1 MVVINYKELSGVDI
15 MHVLLMGEIFF
26 SEHDFYQELKAT
38 GFSIDR
44 VGYDPQILSAS
55 RFYDYDMIIVELDAL
70 DKQFFATIK
79 LLRSI
84 NDKLPMLVVSKKAD
98 VELKVQAFQAGVDDY
113 VVIPFAT
120 QELLARCKA
129 VLRRS
134 DKVVAD
140 RIIKVDQL
148 QINLETREVFVNG
161 NIVRLTGKEYAIL
174 EMLILRRGVLIS
186 KITILNYLYPEGV
199 DEPDMKI
206 IDVFV
211 CKLRKKLQNAGAGDL
226 ISTMWGQGYIFRQ
239 SNPAVKDNLHQ
250 A

>member
-1 MVVINYKELSGVDI
+1 

-26 SEHDFYQELKAT
+26 SEHEFYQELKAA

-44 VGYDPQILSAS
+44 VPYDTQLLSAS
-55 RFYDYDMIIVELDAL
+55 RFYDYDMLIIEPDIL
-70 DKQFFATIK
+70 DKQFFSTIK
-79 LLRSI
+79 FLRSLSE
-84 NDKLPMLVVSKKAD
+84 KLPMLVVSKKND
-98 VELKVQAFQAGVDDY
+98 LDLKVQSFQVGVDDF
-113 VVIPFAT
+113 VAIPFAM

-129 VLRRS
+129 ILRRAN
-134 DKVVAD
+134 KVVAD
-140 RIIKVDQL
+140 RIVKAGPL
-148 QINLETREVFVNG
+148 QINLETREVSVN
-161 NIVRLTGKEYAIL
+161 NNMVRLTAKEYAIL

-186 KITILNYLYPEGV
+186 KTTILNYLYADSD

-226 ISTMWGQGYIFRQ
+226 ISTMWGQGYIFHNTH
-239 SNPAVKDNLHQ
+239 SASSKEE

>member
-1 MVVINYKELSGVDI
+1 

-26 SEHDFYQELKAT
+26 SEHEFYQELKAS

-55 RFYDYDMIIVELDAL
+55 QFYDYDIIIVELDTL
-70 DKQFFATIK
+70 DKDFFATIK

-84 NDKLPMLVVSKKAD
+84 NEKLPIITVSHKTD
-98 VELKVQAFQAGVDDY
+98 VDLKVQAFQAGVDDY
-113 VVIPFAT
+113 VVIPFAL

-129 VLRRS
+129 VLRRAN
-134 DKVVAD
+134 KVVSD

-148 QINLETREVFVNG
+148 QINLETREVSVNG
-161 NIVRLTGKEYAIL
+161 NLVRLTGKEYAIL

-186 KITILNYLYPEGV
+186 KTTILNYLYTNTEG
-199 DEPDMKI
+199 EPDMKI

-211 CKLRKKLQNAGAGDL
+211 CKLRKKLQKAGAGDL

-239 SNPAVKDNLHQ
+239 ADATS
-250 A
+250 

>member
-1 MVVINYKELSGVDI
+1 

-26 SEHDFYQELKAT
+26 SEHEFYQELKAA

-44 VGYDPQILSAS
+44 VPYDSQLLSAS
-55 RFYDYDMIIVELDAL
+55 RFYDYDMLVIEPDVL
-70 DKQFFATIK
+70 DKEFFSTIK

-84 NDKLPMLVVSKKAD
+84 SEKLPMMVVSKKVD
-98 VELKVQAFQAGVDDY
+98 IDLKVQAFQVGVDDY
-113 VVIPFAT
+113 VIIPFAM

-129 VLRRS
+129 LLRRAN
-134 DKVVAD
+134 KVVAD
-140 RIIKVDQL
+140 RIVKAGSL
-148 QINLETREVFVNG
+148 QVNLETREVSVNS
-161 NIVRLTGKEYAIL
+161 NIVRLTAKEYAIL

-186 KITILNYLYPEGV
+186 KTTILNYLYADSQ

-226 ISTMWGQGYIFRQ
+226 ISTMWGQGYIFHQTNGSSQEEKVALQQ
-239 SNPAVKDNLHQ
+239 SEVQ

>member
-1 MVVINYKELSGVDI
+1 

-26 SEHDFYQELKAT
+26 SEHEFYQELKAA

-44 VGYDPQILSAS
+44 VPYDTQLLSAS
-55 RFYDYDMIIVELDAL
+55 RFYDYDMLIIEPDIL
-70 DKQFFATIK
+70 DKQFFSTIK
-79 LLRSI
+79 FLRSLSE
-84 NDKLPMLVVSKKAD
+84 KLPMLVVSKKND
-98 VELKVQAFQAGVDDY
+98 LDLKVQSFQVGVDDF
-113 VVIPFAT
+113 VAIPFAM

-129 VLRRS
+129 LLRRAN
-134 DKVVAD
+134 KVVAD
-140 RIIKVDQL
+140 RIVKAGPL
-148 QINLETREVFVNG
+148 QINLETREVSVN
-161 NIVRLTGKEYAIL
+161 NNMVRLTAKEYAIL

-186 KITILNYLYPEGV
+186 KTTILNYLYADSD

-226 ISTMWGQGYIFRQ
+226 ISTMWGQGYIFHNTH
-239 SNPAVKDNLHQ
+239 SASSKEE

>member
-1 MVVINYKELSGVDI
+1 
-15 MHVLLMGEIFF
+15 MHVLLMGEIFY
-26 SEHDFYQELKAT
+26 SEHEFYQELKAT

-55 RFYDYDMIIVELDAL
+55 RFYDYDMIIIELNIL
-70 DKQFFATIK
+70 DKEFFSTIK

-84 NDKLPMLVVSKKAD
+84 NEKLPIIVVSKKDD
-98 VELKVQAFQAGVDDY
+98 VDLKIQAFQVGVDDY
-113 VVIPFAT
+113 VLIPFVM

-129 VLRRS
+129 VLRRV

-140 RIIKVDQL
+140 RIIKIEPL
-148 QINLETREVFVNG
+148 QINLETREVSVNG

-174 EMLILRRGVLIS
+174 EMLILRRDVLIS
-186 KITILNYLYPEGV
+186 KTTILNYLYPDHT
-199 DEPDMKI
+199 DEPDIKI

-239 SNPAVKDNLHQ
+239 LNPVVKDDIKQ
-250 A
+250 AQ

>member
-1 MVVINYKELSGVDI
+1 MVVIKYKELSGVDI

-26 SEHDFYQELKAT
+26 SEHEFYQELKAT

-55 RFYDYDMIIVELDAL
+55 RFYDYDMIIVELDTL

-84 NDKLPMLVVSKKAD
+84 NETLPMLVVSKKAD
-98 VELKVQAFQAGVDDY
+98 VDLKVQAFQAGVDDY
-113 VVIPFAT
+113 VVIPFAM

-134 DKVVAD
+134 NKVVAD

-148 QINLETREVFVNG
+148 QVNLETREVFVNG

-174 EMLILRRGVLIS
+174 EMLVLRRGVLIS
-186 KITILNYLYPEGV
+186 KITILNYLYPDSA

-239 SNPAVKDNLHQ
+239 SNPAIKDNLHQ
-250 A
+250 V

>member
-1 MVVINYKELSGVDI
+1 

-26 SEHDFYQELKAT
+26 SEHEFYQELKAA

-44 VGYDPQILSAS
+44 VPYDTQLLSAS
-55 RFYDYDMIIVELDAL
+55 RFYDYDMLIIEPDIL
-70 DKQFFATIK
+70 DKQFFSTIK
-79 LLRSI
+79 FLRSLSE
-84 NDKLPMLVVSKKAD
+84 KLPMLVVSKKND
-98 VELKVQAFQAGVDDY
+98 LDLKVQSFQVGVDDF
-113 VVIPFAT
+113 VAIPFAM

-129 VLRRS
+129 LLRRAN
-134 DKVVAD
+134 KVVAD
-140 RIIKVDQL
+140 RIVKAGPL
-148 QINLETREVFVNG
+148 QINLETREVSVN
-161 NIVRLTGKEYAIL
+161 NNMVRLTAKEYAIL

-186 KITILNYLYPEGV
+186 KTTILNYLYANSD

-226 ISTMWGQGYIFRQ
+226 ISTMWGQGYIFHNTH
-239 SNPAVKDNLHQ
+239 SASSKEE